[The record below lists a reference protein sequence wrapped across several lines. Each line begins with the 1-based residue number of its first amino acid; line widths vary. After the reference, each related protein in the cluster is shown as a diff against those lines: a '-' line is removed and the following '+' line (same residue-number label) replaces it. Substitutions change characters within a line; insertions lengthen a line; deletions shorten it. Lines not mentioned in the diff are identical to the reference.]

1 MAISGS
7 ICCFKDV
14 NKLAIGL
21 SIIELVWSLL
31 VMSGFFVAWSF
42 ADSDNNGYLEWA
54 MAMLSLVAYLV
65 LEIIGIFNKEKFLIN
80 FGFIVRVLKTLSDV
94 VFIILFL
101 FLNSICDLGICNVDK
116 EYIRSVLALEVL
128 KKEFV
133 YL

>member
-94 VFIILFL
+94 VLIILFYI
-101 FLNSICDLGICNVDK
+101 SICDLGICNVDK